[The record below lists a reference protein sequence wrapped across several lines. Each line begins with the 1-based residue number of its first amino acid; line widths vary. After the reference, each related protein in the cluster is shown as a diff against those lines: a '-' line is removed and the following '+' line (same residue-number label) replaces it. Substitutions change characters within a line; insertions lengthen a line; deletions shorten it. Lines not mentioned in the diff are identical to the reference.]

1 VRTLLLLGLAACSGN
16 VGTLDVSLTT
26 APGSHILDSAQTL
39 RLTLTNPHQVT
50 TAMRGAS
57 GFSIELDLPANG
69 ATGAVIVEALDAS
82 GNRIAAGESPPF
94 PFGAIDSAI
103 VIYMAAPN
111 TVGAAPAALSPA
123 RSDLGVGPLTY
134 GAVLAGGRDATGA
147 ATDAIAIYNAY
158 DHTLAGGLALPAPRS
173 GVGVGVG
180 ASNAVYLFGGNDAAG
195 TPTGHLWR
203 FDTTVAP
210 SGAYADFGDKTGF
223 ARTDALLAPLG
234 NDHFLVSGMPA
245 AELAGLDASIVAR
258 TDIPS
263 LPRAGASVLGTD
275 GNVAAIFA
283 GDTGIVRFRSDA
295 FDTLDATARTGAT
308 VVALPGG
315 SVAVVCGTAPG
326 ARIDGATGAIT
337 ALSAVPATPRT
348 GCAAAATARHLVIA
362 GGTGA
367 LDSVEVFDATTLA
380 PVATATLTVP
390 RTGASALALP
400 NGQVLIAGGTDG
412 SGAPIA
418 TLELFTPEP
427 SE

>member
-1 VRTLLLLGLAACSGN
+1 
-16 VGTLDVSLTT
+16 
-26 APGSHILDSAQTL
+26 
-39 RLTLTNPHQVT
+39 
-50 TAMRGAS
+50 MRS
-57 GFSIELDLPANG
+57 
-69 ATGAVIVEALDAS
+69 T
-82 GNRIAAGESPPF
+82 
-94 PFGAIDSAI
+94 
-103 VIYMAAPN
+103 
-111 TVGAAPAALSPA
+111 
-123 RSDLGVGPLTY
+123 RS
-134 GAVLAGGRDATGA
+134 
-147 ATDAIAIYNAY
+147 
-158 DHTLAGGLALPAPRS
+158 
-173 GVGVGVG
+173 
-180 ASNAVYLFGGNDAAG
+180 
-195 TPTGHLWR
+195 TP
-203 FDTTVAP
+203 
-210 SGAYADFGDKTGF
+210 
-223 ARTDALLAPLG
+223 
-234 NDHFLVSGMPA
+234 
-245 AELAGLDASIVAR
+245 
-258 TDIPS
+258 
-263 LPRAGASVLGTD
+263 
-275 GNVAAIFA
+275 
-283 GDTGIVRFRSDA
+283 
-295 FDTLDATARTGAT
+295 TARTGAT